1 MLVPAALLHNGNC
14 SSIAT
19 IINDDSSV
27 IRKVGRAHYIRGTA
41 SDLIS
46 VPQYIIVVWGCIL
59 NGTSE
64 SSKGS
69 FY

>member
-1 MLVPAALLHNGNC
+1 M
-14 SSIAT
+14 T
-19 IINDDSSV
+19 DDLSV
-27 IRKVGRAHYIRGTA
+27 IRKVGRAHYMRGTA

-46 VPQYIIVVWGCIL
+46 VPQYMIVVWGCIL

-64 SSKGS
+64 SPQES